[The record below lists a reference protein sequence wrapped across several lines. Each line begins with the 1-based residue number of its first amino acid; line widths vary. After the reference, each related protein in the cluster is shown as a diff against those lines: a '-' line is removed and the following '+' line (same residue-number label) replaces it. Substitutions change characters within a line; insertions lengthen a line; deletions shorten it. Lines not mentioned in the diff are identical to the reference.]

1 MCAPRLK
8 ANLTN
13 SQQTIQDILVMFM
26 LKTSPSENM
35 PGRCFIGDRRLLNFN
50 ENMYCYNGKLLSVLE
65 VPTVYAYCCYIDAE
79 IGELGQCN
87 IGLSMTGSKVSC
99 VINVNFVL
107 LEISIQNITL
117 DSSLI
122 ASIT

>member
-8 ANLTN
+8 ASVTE
-13 SQQTIQDILVMFM
+13 SQQDILDIFVPLGIRIHFIY
-26 LKTSPSENM
+26 LENM

-65 VPTVYAYCCYIDAE
+65 VPTVYVYCCYIDVGDA
-79 IGELGQCN
+79 IIQRGQCN

-99 VINVNFVL
+99 VIIVTFCIFRNFNSKYNVR
-107 LEISIQNITL
+107 
-117 DSSLI
+117 
-122 ASIT
+122 